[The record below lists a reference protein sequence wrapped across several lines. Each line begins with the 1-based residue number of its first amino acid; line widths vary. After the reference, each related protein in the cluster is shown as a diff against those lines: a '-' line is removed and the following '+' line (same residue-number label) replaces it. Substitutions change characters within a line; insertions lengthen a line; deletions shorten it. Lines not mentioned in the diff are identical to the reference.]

1 MVYSIPEDTRWSQDQ
16 KDIFVSINEKV
27 KFLMDRKAEES
38 SALLSIWFIVHALTP
53 LGTSSHTMREF
64 IAQTVKASNP
74 WKYFNSTLICQDIL
88 VCIFK
93 MYPRNKFLK
102 CQKEKKIRKDKFNLL

>member
-1 MVYSIPEDTRWSQDQ
+1 
-16 KDIFVSINEKV
+16 
-27 KFLMDRKAEES
+27 MDRKADES

-74 WKYFNSTLICQDIL
+74 WKYFNSTLVCQDIL
-88 VCIFK
+88 VCIFQIYLENIAQIVNRK
-93 MYPRNKFLK
+93 KFRTDKLATLWMKVHRGTLK
-102 CQKEKKIRKDKFNLL
+102 AVKCVF

>member
-1 MVYSIPEDTRWSQDQ
+1 
-16 KDIFVSINEKV
+16 
-27 KFLMDRKAEES
+27 MDRKADES

-74 WKYFNSTLICQDIL
+74 WKYFNSILVCQDIL
-88 VCIFK
+88 VCTFK
-93 MYPRNKFLK
+93 IYLK
-102 CQKEKKIRKDKFNLL
+102 TNYSNSKKKKNSGRTS

>member
-1 MVYSIPEDTRWSQDQ
+1 
-16 KDIFVSINEKV
+16 
-27 KFLMDRKAEES
+27 MDRKADES

-74 WKYFNSTLICQDIL
+74 WKYFNSTLVCQDIV
-88 VCIFK
+88 VCIFQ
-93 MYPRNKFLK
+93 MYLENIAQIVNRKKFRTDKLATLG
-102 CQKEKKIRKDKFNLL
+102 KKVHRGT

>member
-1 MVYSIPEDTRWSQDQ
+1 
-16 KDIFVSINEKV
+16 
-27 KFLMDRKAEES
+27 MDRKAEES

-74 WKYFNSTLICQDIL
+74 WKYFNSILVCQDIL

-93 MYPRNKFLK
+93 IYLK
-102 CQKEKKIRKDKFNLL
+102 TNCSNSEKKKNSGRTS

>member
-1 MVYSIPEDTRWSQDQ
+1 
-16 KDIFVSINEKV
+16 
-27 KFLMDRKAEES
+27 MDRKTDES

-74 WKYFNSTLICQDIL
+74 WKYFNSTLVCQDIL
-88 VCIFK
+88 VCIFQ
-93 MYPRNKFLK
+93 MYLENIVQIVKRKKFRRDKLATLGNKVH
-102 CQKEKKIRKDKFNLL
+102 RGTSNAV